1 MKNNNSK
8 QKIVTWLRI
17 LYPIWAIIG
26 MFSLMYVP
34 SKISNAAEIAANEL
48 LFRLGIV
55 GNLVTQLL
63 FVAVA
68 LLLYKLFKEV
78 NNNQAGL
85 MVVLALIAVPIAM
98 FNEIFK
104 IAALY
109 NPEQTLFFLSLNTQG
124 IIIASIF
131 WGLWLF
137 PLGYLIYKSK
147 YFPKLVGI
155 AVIIAAVG
163 YTFDSFAK
171 LLNYTALASVFEIM
185 LFGEMIFIFWIVIRG
200 AKLK

>member
-1 MKNNNSK
+1 MNSDITQ
-8 QKIVTWLRI
+8 QKAVTILRF
-17 LYPIWAIIG
+17 LYPLWAIIG

-48 LFRLGIV
+48 LFRSGIV
-55 GNLVTQLL
+55 GSLVTQLL

-137 PLGYLIYKSK
+137 PLGYLIYKST
-147 YFPKLVGI
+147 YFPKWVGI
-155 AVIIAAVG
+155 AVIIAAAG
-163 YTFDSFAK
+163 YTLDSFAK
-171 LLNYTALASVFEIM
+171 LLNYSVLAPVFEVM
-185 LFGEMIFIFWIVIRG
+185 LFGEMIFIFWIIIRG

>member
-34 SKISNAAEIAANEL
+34 SKLSNAAEIAANEL
-48 LFRLGIV
+48 LFRSGIV
-55 GNLVTQLL
+55 GSLVTQLL

-85 MVVLALIAVPIAM
+85 MAILALIAVPIAM

-109 NPEQTLFFLSLNTQG
+109 NPEQALFFLNLNLQG

-137 PLGYLIYKSK
+137 PLGYLIYKST
-147 YFPKLVGI
+147 YFPKWIGI

-163 YTFDSFAK
+163 YTLDSFAK
-171 LLNYTALASVFEIM
+171 LLNYTALAPVFEIM